1 MDVFHQPH
9 VTKLDN
15 TLVTLVTAIHA
26 NTAHKEQDTSSEL
39 TEVGV
44 IESDKLVTAFPD
56 SMRTHGNV
64 QDAHQDKEDQTIR
77 ELVKHLPHVM
87 EAINILVSTML
98 LIVVLVE
105 HAQQVQDGLSDK
117 TDSDAT
123 E

>member
-64 QDAHQDKEDQTIR
+64 LDVKVVKEDQTIK
-77 ELVKHLPHVM
+77 ELVKHLPHVT
-87 EAINILVSTML
+87 EASNILVFTIL
-98 LIVVLVE
+98 KAVVSAELV
-105 HAQQVQDGLSDK
+105 Q
-117 TDSDAT
+117 
-123 E
+123 